1 MLNVKTHEMEVDPDL
16 PLDERHLAFVETLP
30 PSAVFPEENVLLWL
44 IKNSSDSL
52 PPVGSCD
59 G

>member
-1 MLNVKTHEMEVDPDL
+1 MLNEKTHKMGVGPDL

-30 PSAVFPEENVLLWL
+30 PSAVFLVENVLLWL

>member
-1 MLNVKTHEMEVDPDL
+1 MLNEMGVGHDL
-16 PLDERHLAFVETLP
+16 PLDERHLAFIEKLP